1 MDNHVR
7 IAELQKN
14 IKDGINIDEQN
25 ILFEFSELNE
35 QTKLEVIT
43 INPKHA
49 QSFLFHTTEGNDKIS
64 ALEEMLNYVKK
75 ARLQFNSYTVQW
87 STINEDKLHTSY
99 FRAKS
104 IVDALNKFHY
114 GRDES
119 SVIVFSVVLN
129 PIA

>member
-7 IAELQKN
+7 VAELQQS
-14 IKDGINIDEQN
+14 IREGINIDEQN
-25 ILFEFSELNE
+25 ILFEFSEKENK
-35 QTKLEVIT
+35 TILEVIT
-43 INPKHA
+43 INPKHE
-49 QSFLFHTTEGNDKIS
+49 QSFLFHTAEGIDKIE
-64 ALEEMLNYVKK
+64 ALTNMLDYVKK
-75 ARLQFNSYTVQW
+75 ARLQYSSYTIQW

-104 IVDALNKFHY
+104 IMEALNKFHH
-114 GRDES
+114 GRDIN